1 MQWFQEIVR
10 AGMGKVETGLSFYN
24 KAVTEQINDQLKF
37 WSRSESWQFFLTLI
51 CQIVLNKMKTRPCN
65 EARGFLNPFTPKISL
80 AILLTVCN
88 TVLMLLI

>member
-37 WSRSESWQFFLTLI
+37 WSRSESWQFF
-51 CQIVLNKMKTRPCN
+51 
-65 EARGFLNPFTPKISL
+65 
-80 AILLTVCN
+80 
-88 TVLMLLI
+88 